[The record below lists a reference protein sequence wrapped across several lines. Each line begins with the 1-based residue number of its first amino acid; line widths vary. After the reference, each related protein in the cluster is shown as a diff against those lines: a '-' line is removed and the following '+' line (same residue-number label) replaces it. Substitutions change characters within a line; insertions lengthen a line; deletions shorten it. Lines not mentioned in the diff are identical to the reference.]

1 MAADSNF
8 RTVKE
13 DRTRRLAKTMDVELS
28 QQQVETFVQDPAQA
42 QKMLEQ
48 QLASDALLENLAHL
62 EETRDAMRSIEQ
74 GVKEILEMWKD
85 FNAILEVQQEQIDS
99 IEANIVKA
107 HVKVKKGVEYLEKGE
122 VYQQKARKNTCIIMV
137 CVVCIV
143 GALAS

>member
-1 MAADSNF
+1 M
-8 RTVKE
+8 
-13 DRTRRLAKTMDVELS
+13 RLAEVMDVKLTQED
-28 QQQVETFVQDPAQA
+28 VERFVQDPTQA

-48 QLASDALLENLAHL
+48 QFASDALLANLAHL

-107 HVKVKKGVEYLEKGE
+107 HVKVKKGVEYLKKAEG
-122 VYQQKARKNTCIIMV
+122 YQRWERKNTCIIMV

-143 GALAS
+143 G

>member
-1 MAADSNF
+1 M
-8 RTVKE
+8 
-13 DRTRRLAKTMDVELS
+13 RLAEVMDVKLTQEE
-28 QQQVETFVQDPAQA
+28 VEKFVQDPTQA

-99 IEANIVKA
+99 IEANIVKS
-107 HVKVKKGVEYLEKGE
+107 HVKVKKGVEFLKKAEG
-122 VYQQKARKNTCIIMV
+122 YQRWERKNSCCIMI
-137 CVVCIV
+137 CVVIIV
-143 GALAS
+143 AALASGL